1 MQWGQI
7 KILFILS
14 FLVLDLFLLQ
24 QFLSKQ
30 SEDELGQ
37 ISTVA
42 EDIET
47 ALENNDITI
56 AEDAIPEVTEVAG
69 LKSKEGGFSEDILS
83 QIEEIDDSKQQVE
96 VENDRVLKVTLDE
109 PVEVNEDNIINK
121 VNSIVP
127 FGAQY
132 SYWGWNEEEGT
143 ALFFQIAN
151 DRTVYFNEGGYLL
164 VNIADGEITGYVATL
179 LNFSDTEEDTAVSSP
194 EQIIA
199 PLSAINTLYTAGYI
213 EEGDEVTSM
222 SVGYHSSFNLVP
234 GEENGPQVF
243 APTWK
248 VTVNDEKNL
257 FLYAISGTFIES
269 DETGF
274 IEDIVGK
281 YDVIQ
286 GEVESDTTEENE
298 TSETN

>member
-83 QIEEIDDSKQQVE
+83 QIEEIDDSEQQVE

-274 IEDIVGK
+274 IEDLVGK

>member
-83 QIEEIDDSKQQVE
+83 QIEEIDDSEQQVE

-274 IEDIVGK
+274 IEDLIGK

-286 GEVESDTTEENE
+286 GEVESDTIEENE